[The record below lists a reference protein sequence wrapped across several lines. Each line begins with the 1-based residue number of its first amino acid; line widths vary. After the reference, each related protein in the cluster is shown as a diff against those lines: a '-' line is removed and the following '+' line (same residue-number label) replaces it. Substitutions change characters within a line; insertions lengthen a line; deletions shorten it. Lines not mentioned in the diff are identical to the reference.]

1 MAVCWWR
8 RRACSVSRS
17 WRSVFAHIWS
27 SASEAGRNHSATPAH
42 GPASSCTHRHSSR
55 TATAIADCSGTARP
69 SAADDVRCHV
79 KCDVKS
85 EQKRTFHAW
94 SHSERLAS
102 GPASKAPRSTAAPAA
117 SSQFIVRRD
126 SGVGGSTTASK
137 REVRVSENLR
147 MVARRVESV
156 EGAVTAAASAS
167 LLRRVEL
174 PLAAEV
180 TTLADSKN

>member
-1 MAVCWWR
+1 MVEVVWWWR

-79 KCDVKS
+79 KCEVKS

-137 REVRVSENLR
+137 SEVRVSENLR
-147 MVARRVESV
+147 MLVAPGGDVESA
-156 EGAVTAAASAS
+156 EGAVTASVGAASSGLGSAS
-167 LLRRVEL
+167 
-174 PLAAEV
+174 
-180 TTLADSKN
+180 